1 MLINILLLISIL
13 LILIAYLNIV
23 LKFIK
28 TKNIKID
35 NLTGFDL
42 AKELTSNYDEINI
55 VESRDI
61 NISKYNLK
69 RRVIRLTTKDYNSN
83 NINTLSKIS
92 LLSGYSLINLNKD
105 KNIEYLS
112 KIFKSIDYLN
122 KSPILAIIISLLV
135 RKIGDAKI
143 ALILLIIISIYQYLI
158 NEINITSKEET
169 TNNLKEIIK
178 DNNYS
183 LLENIQNSYLLL
195 NKISF
200 ITTLILILR
209 LVLIIIN

>member
-105 KNIEYLS
+105 KNIELLA

>member
-13 LILIAYLNIV
+13 LMLITYLNIV

-28 TKNIKID
+28 TKNININ

-55 VESRDI
+55 VES
-61 NISKYNLK
+61 NEVSISKYNLK

-83 NINTLSKIS
+83 NINTLAKIS
-92 LLSGYSLINLNKD
+92 LLSGYSLINFNKD

-112 KIFKSIDYLN
+112 KILKSIDYLN

-135 RKIGDAKI
+135 RKIGDAKL
-143 ALILLIIISIYQYLI
+143 AILLLVIISIYQYLI

-169 TNNLKEIIK
+169 TNNLKKIIK
-178 DNNYS
+178 DNSYS
-183 LLENIQNSYLLL
+183 ILESIQNSYLLL

-209 LVLIIIN
+209 LVLIIIS

>member
-1 MLINILLLISIL
+1 MLINSLLLISIL
-13 LILIAYLNIV
+13 LVLIAYINII

-28 TKNIKID
+28 TKNINID

-55 VESRDI
+55 VESSDI
-61 NISKYNLK
+61 SISKYSLK
-69 RRVIRLTTKDYNSN
+69 RRVIRLTNKDYNSN
-83 NINTLSKIS
+83 DINTLAKIS

-112 KIFKSIDYLN
+112 KMFKSIDYLN
-122 KSPILAIIISLLV
+122 KSPILSLIISALAQS
-135 RKIGDAKI
+135 KGDAKI
-143 ALILLIIISIYQYLI
+143 AIVLLVIISIYQYLI

-183 LLENIQNSYLLL
+183 LLESIQNSYLSL

-209 LVLIIIN
+209 EVLLIIN

>member
-105 KNIEYLS
+105 KNIELLA

-183 LLENIQNSYLLL
+183 ILESIQNSYLLL

>member
-105 KNIEYLS
+105 KNIELLA

-143 ALILLIIISIYQYLI
+143 AILLLVIISIYQYLI

-169 TNNLKEIIK
+169 TNKLKDLLK

-183 LLENIQNSYLLL
+183 ILENIQNSYLLL

-209 LVLIIIN
+209 LVLIIIS